1 MMLIRKII
9 GLTFLSLIFLSCGVN
24 KQAQQLQ
31 TLEDCIYEIRSAD
44 SIYVAGR
51 DVSKMISNNS
61 INLSNMPEF
70 AWAYLQKD
78 IPLKARIN
86 LKIKNPTKQHA
97 AINRFEYQVL
107 VKGQQLAS
115 GLVDQKVSVAPGD
128 SITVPVSLNAN
139 IYQILSNGN
148 TMQEIVNFMKGGND
162 NATEKKGLVTLKI
175 KPSIAIGDNLV
186 NYPGYITIEKEV
198 SSKILF

>member
-1 MMLIRKII
+1 MSIRK
-9 GLTFLSLIFLSCGVN
+9 LIWLSCIALTMSGCGIN
-24 KQAQQLQ
+24 KQAKQLQ

-44 SIYVAGR
+44 SIYVAGK
-51 DVSKMISNNS
+51 DVSKMISNNT
-61 INLSNMPEF
+61 INIGNMPEF
-70 AWAYLQKD
+70 AWAYLQKN

-86 LKIKNPTKQHA
+86 LKIKNPTQQDA

-115 GLVDQKVSVAPGD
+115 GLVDQKVSIAAGD
-128 SITVPVSLNAN
+128 SITVPVSVNAN

-148 TMQEIVNFMKGGND
+148 TMQEILAFMKGGND
-162 NATEKKGLVTLKI
+162 SATERKGIVTLKI

>member
-1 MMLIRKII
+1 MLFKK
-9 GLTFLSLIFLSCGVN
+9 LVWLSCLALILSSCGIN
-24 KQAQQLQ
+24 KQAKQLQ

-44 SIYVAGR
+44 SIYVAGK
-51 DVSKMISNNS
+51 DVSKMISNNA
-61 INLSNMPEF
+61 INISSMPEF
-70 AWAYLQKD
+70 AWAYLQKN

-86 LKIKNPTKQHA
+86 LKIKNPTQQDA

-107 VKGQQLAS
+107 VKGQQLAN
-115 GLVDQKVSVAPGD
+115 GLVNQKVSIAAGD
-128 SITVPVSLNAN
+128 SIIVPVSVNAN

-148 TMQEIVNFMKGGND
+148 TMQEIADFMKGGND
-162 NATEKKGLVTLKI
+162 AATERKGIVTLKI

-186 NYPGYITIEKEV
+186 NYPGFITIEKEL

>member
-1 MMLIRKII
+1 MPIRKIL
-9 GLTFLSLIFLSCGVN
+9 GLSLLCLMFLSCGIN
-24 KQAQQLQ
+24 KQTKQLQ

-44 SIYVAGR
+44 SVYVAGR
-51 DVSKMISNNS
+51 DVSKMINNNS
-61 INLSNMPEF
+61 INISNMPEF
-70 AWAYLQKD
+70 AWAYLRKD

-86 LKIKNPTKQHA
+86 LKITNPTKELA
-97 AINRFEYQVL
+97 AINRFEYLVL
-107 VKGQQLAS
+107 IKGQQLAS

-128 SITVPVSLNAN
+128 SIVVPVSVNAN

-148 TMQEIVNFMKGGND
+148 TMKEIIDFMKGGND
-162 NATEKKGLVTLKI
+162 ASTEKKGIVTLKI

>member
-1 MMLIRKII
+1 MLLRK
-9 GLTFLSLIFLSCGVN
+9 LVWLSCLALAISSCGIN
-24 KQAQQLQ
+24 KQAKQLQ

-44 SIYVAGR
+44 SIYVAGK
-51 DVSKMISNNS
+51 DVSKMISNNA
-61 INLSNMPEF
+61 ININSMPEF
-70 AWAYLQKD
+70 AWAYLQQN
-78 IPLKARIN
+78 IPFKARIN
-86 LKIKNPTKQHA
+86 LKIKNPTQQDA

-107 VKGQQLAS
+107 VKGQQLAN
-115 GLVDQKVSVAPGD
+115 GLVNQKVSIAAGD
-128 SITVPVSLNAN
+128 SIIVPVSVNAN

-148 TMQEIVNFMKGGND
+148 TMQEIVAFMKGGND
-162 NATEKKGLVTLKI
+162 SATERKGIVTLKI

>member
-1 MMLIRKII
+1 MMSIRIALGI
-9 GLTFLSLIFLSCGVN
+9 SFISLLLLSCGVN
-24 KQAQQLQ
+24 KQANQLK
-31 TLEDCIYEIRSAD
+31 TLEDCLYEIRSAD

-51 DVSKMISNNS
+51 NVSKMISNNKL
-61 INLSNMPEF
+61 NMSNMPEF
-70 AWAYLQKD
+70 AWAFLQKD

-86 LKIKNPTKQHA
+86 LKIKNPTKQLA
-97 AINRFEYQVL
+97 AINRFEYLVL

-115 GLVDQKVSVAPGD
+115 GLVNQKVSIEAGD
-128 SITVPVSLNAN
+128 SVTVPVSVNAN

-148 TMQEIVNFMKGGND
+148 TMQEIIAFLNGGKD
-162 NATEKKGLVTLKI
+162 RATEKKGILTLKI

-186 NYPGYITIEKEV
+186 NYPGYITIEKEL

>member
-1 MMLIRKII
+1 MLIRKFIW
-9 GLTFLSLIFLSCGVN
+9 LSCIALAVSGCGIN
-24 KQAQQLQ
+24 KQAKQLQ

-44 SIYVAGR
+44 SIYVAGK
-51 DVSKMISNNS
+51 DVSKMISNNA
-61 INLSNMPEF
+61 INISSMPEF
-70 AWAYLQKD
+70 AWAYLQKN

-86 LKIKNPTKQHA
+86 LKIKNPTQQDA

-107 VKGQQLAS
+107 VKGQQLAN
-115 GLVDQKVSVAPGD
+115 GLVNQKVSIAAGD
-128 SITVPVSLNAN
+128 SITVPVSVNAN

-148 TMQEIVNFMKGGND
+148 TMQEIADFMKGGND
-162 NATEKKGLVTLKI
+162 SATERKGIVTLKI

>member
-1 MMLIRKII
+1 MPVRKLIW
-9 GLTFLSLIFLSCGVN
+9 LSCIALIMSACGIN
-24 KQAQQLQ
+24 KQAKQLQ

-44 SIYVAGR
+44 SIYVAGK
-51 DVSKMISNNS
+51 DVSKMISNNA
-61 INLSNMPEF
+61 INIGSMPEF
-70 AWAYLQKD
+70 AWAYLQKN

-86 LKIKNPTKQHA
+86 LKIKNPTQQDA

-107 VKGQQLAS
+107 VKGQQLAN
-115 GLVDQKVSVAPGD
+115 GLVNQKVSIAAGD
-128 SITVPVSLNAN
+128 SIIVPVSVNAN

-148 TMQEIVNFMKGGND
+148 TMQEIIDFMKGGND
-162 NATEKKGLVTLKI
+162 SATERKGIVTLKI

>member
-1 MMLIRKII
+1 MPIRKLF
-9 GLTFLSLIFLSCGVN
+9 GLCFLCLAFISCGIN
-24 KQAQQLQ
+24 KQAKQLQ

-44 SIYVAGR
+44 SVYVAGR
-51 DVSKMISNNS
+51 DVSKMINNNS
-61 INLSNMPEF
+61 ISISSMPEL

-86 LKIKNPTKQHA
+86 LKITNPTKEMA
-97 AINRFEYQVL
+97 AINRFEYLVL

-115 GLVDQKVSVAPGD
+115 GLVNRKVSVAPGD
-128 SITVPVSLNAN
+128 SVTVPVSVNAN

-148 TMQEIVNFMKGGND
+148 TMKEIVEFMKGGND
-162 NATEKKGLVTLKI
+162 AATEKKGIVTLKI

-186 NYPGYITIEKEV
+186 NYPGYITIEKEI

>member
-1 MMLIRKII
+1 MLIRKLI
-9 GLTFLSLIFLSCGVN
+9 GLSFLPLLFIGCGIN

-31 TLEDCIYEIRSAD
+31 TLEECIYQIHSAD

-51 DVSKMISNNS
+51 DVSKMANENS
-61 INLSNMPEF
+61 INLSSMPEF
-70 AWAYLQKD
+70 AWAYLRKD

-86 LKIKNPTKQHA
+86 LKIKNPTREEA
-97 AINRFEYQVL
+97 AINRFEYL
-107 VKGQQLAS
+107 VSIKGQQLAS
-115 GLVDQKVSVAPGD
+115 GLVDKRISVPAGD
-128 SITVPVSLNAN
+128 SITVPIAVNAN
-139 IYQILSNGN
+139 IYDILSNGN
-148 TMQEIVNFMKGGND
+148 TLQEIVAFMKGGND
-162 NATEKKGLVTLKI
+162 EATERKGVVTVKI

>member
-1 MMLIRKII
+1 MRRFINLCLI
-9 GLTFLSLIFLSCGVN
+9 SLFFVNCGIN
-24 KQAQQLQ
+24 KQAKQLQ

-51 DVSKMISNNS
+51 DVSKMINNNA
-61 INLSNMPEF
+61 INISNMPEF
-70 AWAYLQKD
+70 AWAYLKKD

-86 LKIKNPTKQHA
+86 LKIKNPTKQIA
-97 AINRFEYQVL
+97 AINRFEYLVL
-107 VKGQQLAS
+107 IKGQQLAN

-128 SITVPVSLNAN
+128 SLTVPVSINAN
-139 IYQILSNGN
+139 IYQIVSNGK
-148 TMQEIVNFMKGGND
+148 TMKEIVEFMQGGND
-162 NATEKKGLVTLKI
+162 SASEKKGIVTLKI

>member
-1 MMLIRKII
+1 MPIRNFL
-9 GLTFLSLIFLSCGVN
+9 GLFLLCLMFLSCGIN
-24 KQAQQLQ
+24 KQAKQLQ

-44 SIYVAGR
+44 SVYVAGR
-51 DVSKMISNNS
+51 DVSKMINNNS
-61 INLSNMPEF
+61 INISSMPEF

-86 LKIKNPTKQHA
+86 LKITNPTKELA
-97 AINRFEYQVL
+97 AINRFEYLVL
-107 VKGQQLAS
+107 IKGQQIAS

-128 SITVPVSLNAN
+128 SITVPVSVNAN
-139 IYQILSNGN
+139 IYQILSSGN
-148 TMQEIVNFMKGGND
+148 TMKEIIDFMKGGND
-162 NATEKKGLVTLKI
+162 TATEKKGIVTLKI

>member
-1 MMLIRKII
+1 MLFKK
-9 GLTFLSLIFLSCGVN
+9 LIWLSCLAVILSSCGIN
-24 KQAQQLQ
+24 KQAKQLQ

-44 SIYVAGR
+44 SIYVAGK
-51 DVSKMISNNS
+51 DISKMISNNA
-61 INLSNMPEF
+61 INIGSMPEF

-86 LKIKNPTKQHA
+86 LKIKNPTQQDA

-107 VKGQQLAS
+107 VKGQQLAN
-115 GLVDQKVSVAPGD
+115 GLVNQKVSIAAGD
-128 SITVPVSLNAN
+128 SIIVPVSVNAN

-148 TMQEIVNFMKGGND
+148 TMQEIIDFMKGGND
-162 NATEKKGLVTLKI
+162 AATERKGILTLKI
-175 KPSIAIGDNLV
+175 RPSIAIGDNLV
-186 NYPGYITIEKEV
+186 NYPGFITIEKEV

>member
-1 MMLIRKII
+1 MV
-9 GLTFLSLIFLSCGVN
+9 LSISGCGIN
-24 KQAQQLQ
+24 KQAKQLQ

-44 SIYVAGR
+44 SIYVAGK
-51 DVSKMISNNS
+51 DVSKMISNNA
-61 INLSNMPEF
+61 INIGNMPEF
-70 AWAYLQKD
+70 AWAYLQKN

-86 LKIKNPTKQHA
+86 LKIKNPTQQDA

-107 VKGQQLAS
+107 VKGQQLAN
-115 GLVDQKVSVAPGD
+115 GLVNQKVSIAAGD
-128 SITVPVSLNAN
+128 SIIVPVSVNAN

-148 TMQEIVNFMKGGND
+148 TMQEIVDFMKGGND
-162 NATEKKGLVTLKI
+162 PATERKGIVTLKI

-186 NYPGYITIEKEV
+186 NYPGFITIEKEV

>member
-1 MMLIRKII
+1 MPIKTIF
-9 GLTFLSLIFLSCGVN
+9 GLSVLCFIFLSCGIN
-24 KQAQQLQ
+24 KQAKQLQ

-44 SIYVAGR
+44 SVYVAGR
-51 DVSKMISNNS
+51 DVSKMINNNS
-61 INLSNMPEF
+61 INISSMPEF
-70 AWAYLQKD
+70 AWAYLRKD

-86 LKIKNPTKQHA
+86 LKITNPTKELA
-97 AINRFEYQVL
+97 AINRFEYLVL
-107 VKGQQLAS
+107 IKGQQLAS
-115 GLVDQKVSVAPGD
+115 GLVDQKVSISPGD
-128 SITVPVSLNAN
+128 SIIVPVSVNAN

-148 TMQEIVNFMKGGND
+148 TMKEIVDFMKGGND
-162 NATEKKGLVTLKI
+162 SATEKKGIVTLKI

>member
-1 MMLIRKII
+1 MLIRKLI
-9 GLTFLSLIFLSCGVN
+9 GLSFLSLLFIGCGIN

-31 TLEDCIYEIRSAD
+31 TLEDCIYQIHSAD

-51 DVSKMISNNS
+51 DVSKMVNENS
-61 INLSNMPEF
+61 VNLSSMPEF
-70 AWAYLQKD
+70 AWAYLRKD

-86 LKIKNPTKQHA
+86 LKIKNPTRQKA
-97 AINRFEYQVL
+97 AINRFEYLVL
-107 VKGQQLAS
+107 IKGQQLAS
-115 GLVDQKVSVAPGD
+115 GLVDKRISVAAGD
-128 SITVPVSLNAN
+128 SISVPIAVNAN
-139 IYQILSNGN
+139 IYDILSNGN
-148 TMQEIVNFMKGGND
+148 TIQEIVAFMKGGND
-162 NATEKKGLVTLKI
+162 EATERKGIVTVKI

>member
-1 MMLIRKII
+1 MPIKNIL
-9 GLTFLSLIFLSCGVN
+9 GLCLLCLVFLSCGIN
-24 KQAQQLQ
+24 KQARQLQ

-44 SIYVAGR
+44 SVYVAGR
-51 DVSKMISNNS
+51 DVSKMINNNT
-61 INLSNMPEF
+61 INISSMPEF
-70 AWAYLQKD
+70 AWAYLQKN

-86 LKIKNPTKQHA
+86 LKITNPTKEIA
-97 AINRFEYQVL
+97 AINRFEYMVL
-107 VKGQQLAS
+107 IKGQQLAT
-115 GLVDQKVSVAPGD
+115 GLVNQKVSVAPGD
-128 SITVPVSLNAN
+128 SITVPVSVNAN

-148 TMQEIVNFMKGGND
+148 TMKEIVDFMKGGND
-162 NATEKKGLVTLKI
+162 PATEKTGIVTLKI